1 MPLCCGLRSEQ
12 ACEGA
17 PVGNGRVREEA
28 STISA
33 SVRANLIFIGF
44 LWFTAV

>member
-17 PVGNGRVREEA
+17 PVGNGCTGEEA

-33 SVRANLIFIGF
+33 SARANLVSMAF
-44 LWFTAV
+44 L